1 LGQQTDAMMPGYHTR
16 SILTAPLH
24 QDGKTVGAIQVTN
37 KKIDQDGSGS
47 VFTECDEK
55 VVQLLGSQ
63 IASFLRIV
71 KAGK

>member
-1 LGQQTDAMMPGYHTR
+1 MMPGCHTR
-16 SILTAPLH
+16 SILTVPIH
-24 QDGKTVGAIQVTN
+24 EDGKTVGAIQVTN
-37 KKIDQDGSGS
+37 KKIDQDGSGG

-63 IASFLRIV
+63 IASVLRIV